1 MHEKSIETFYEILE
15 LKAGASQNEIK
26 DAYRDLAKVWHP
38 DRFSHDP
45 KLQIKAEEKLKLIN
59 QAYEKL
65 RSYDY
70 EPNNFSERQEKRSKT
85 EPKTETFW
93 EQNKQPSPTKW
104 ERSRHQADDQTK
116 NQKYQRKTG
125 KEPFPFEATKK
136 NKSKSAFSP
145 LKLGVIIFG
154 VFVVF
159 VLKSSLSFPENLIS
173 TQPTTN
179 RSEINANK
187 NLDGKLGA
195 VTSGK
200 VKESDSVFQHSRT
213 KTNPN
218 SIKFDNVRQNPAQRN
233 TTDQSV
239 RDQMLALQNSITK
252 GKRQEQ
258 PNGVNKFNDKVAIGS
273 TRDEVLGANGY
284 PAISSKKQ
292 FHYNDSVVY
301 FDNDRVSGVKRVPQ
315 EKRIILRAQ
324 Q

>member
-1 MHEKSIETFYEILE
+1 MHEKSIERFYEVLE
-15 LKAGASQNEIK
+15 LKVGASQNEIK

-65 RSYDY
+65 RSYNY
-70 EPNNFSERQEKRSKT
+70 EPNNFSGGQEKRSEDK
-85 EPKTETFW
+85 PKTETVW
-93 EQNKQPSPTKW
+93 EQNKQPRQTKW
-104 ERSRHQADDQTK
+104 ERNCYQAHDQTK

-125 KEPFPFEATKK
+125 KESFPFEAAKK
-136 NKSKSAFSP
+136 TKSKSAFSP
-145 LKLGVIIFG
+145 LKLGIIVFG
-154 VFVVF
+154 IFIVF
-159 VLKSSLSFPENLIS
+159 VLKSTSSFPGNLIS
-173 TQPTTN
+173 TEPAIN
-179 RSEINANK
+179 RSEINTNK

-200 VKESDSVFQHSRT
+200 AKESDPVFQHSQA

-218 SIKFDNVRQNPAQRN
+218 STKFDNVRQNPAQRN
-233 TTDQSV
+233 TTDSSV
-239 RDQMLALQNSITK
+239 RDQMLAIQNSITK
-252 GKRQEQ
+252 G
-258 PNGVNKFNDKVAIGS
+258 VNKSKDKVAIGS
-273 TRDEVLGANGY
+273 TKGEVLGAYGS
-284 PAISSKKQ
+284 PGISSKKQ

-301 FDNDRVSGVKRVPQ
+301 FDNNRVSDVKQVSQ